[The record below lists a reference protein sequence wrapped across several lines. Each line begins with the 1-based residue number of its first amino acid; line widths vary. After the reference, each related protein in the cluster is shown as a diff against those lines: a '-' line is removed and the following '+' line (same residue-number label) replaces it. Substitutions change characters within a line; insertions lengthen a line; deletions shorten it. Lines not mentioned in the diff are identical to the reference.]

1 MSQHVAHPAPL
12 SGGVFPWGGRRG
24 KLACGE
30 GALRVPLA
38 TVEHRA
44 ASATPAHELALPAL
58 WADHSGLLLRLL
70 DVLAVGVAGAADER
84 PEPAT
89 ALRKRLAAVGA
100 YLALE
105 DLELRLLLTLERLG
119 VIAGARRERLAL
131 LALLEAGARVEA
143 SVAPELDDHRTSA
156 LGADAIGGLLGHV
169 RLLDRLGL
177 LLDKLAE
184 RLEEVADDRDP
195 LDLAVGDLVEVL
207 LHPRGEAGVDDV
219 GKVFAQEI
227 GDDKP
232 NVLGHERAAF
242 LPHVLAVD
250 EGRDRRRVGRRP
262 ADPVLLERL
271 HERRLGEAGG
281 RLREV
286 LRRVETEQLQ
296 RLAWLHLGKRRDLL
310 LGLVTRFEVRPEE
323 SIEEDAAS
331 VRAQEVL
338 TRLDVEARILEPSGR
353 HLRRDRP
360 LPDERVQLEL
370 VGLEETLD
378 AVRRPR
384 EIGRTDRL
392 VRFLR
397 AFRARLVVPRL
408 LDRVRRAEF
417 LRDDVPR
424 LVERAFG
431 DMQRVGTHI
440 GDKTDRRALADRDA
454 FIQLLGEHHRALH
467 RVAELA
473 RRLLL

>member
-24 KLACGE
+24 TPASGE
-30 GALRVPLA
+30 GALGVPLA

-143 SVAPELDDHRTSA
+143 AVSPELDDHRPSA
-156 LGADAIGGLLGHV
+156 LGADAVSGLLGHV
-169 RLLDRLGL
+169 RLLDRLRL

-184 RLEEVADDRDP
+184 RLKEVANHGDP

-207 LHPRGEAGVDDV
+207 LHPRGESGVDDV
-219 GKVFAQEI
+219 GEVLAQEV
-227 GDDKP
+227 GDDEP
-232 NVLGHERAAF
+232 DVLGHERAAF
-242 LPHVLAVD
+242 FAHVLAVD
-250 EGRDRRRVGRRP
+250 ERRDRRRVCRWP
-262 ADPVLLERL
+262 ADAVLLERL
-271 HERRLGEAGG
+271 HERRFGEARG

-286 LRRVETEQLQ
+286 LRGVDPEQLQ
-296 RLAWLHLGKRRDLL
+296 RLAGLHLGERRDLL
-310 LGLVTRFEVRPEE
+310 LRLVARLEVRAKEP
-323 SIEEDAAS
+323 IEQDAA
-331 VRAQEVL
+331 
-338 TRLDVEARILEPSGR
+338 
-353 HLRRDRP
+353 
-360 LPDERVQLEL
+360 
-370 VGLEETLD
+370 
-378 AVRRPR
+378 
-384 EIGRTDRL
+384 
-392 VRFLR
+392 
-397 AFRARLVVPRL
+397 
-408 LDRVRRAEF
+408 
-417 LRDDVPR
+417 
-424 LVERAFG
+424 
-431 DMQRVGTHI
+431 
-440 GDKTDRRALADRDA
+440 
-454 FIQLLGEHHRALH
+454 
-467 RVAELA
+467 
-473 RRLLL
+473 